1 MKNFLS
7 SGWRRLFQRQVN
19 AAQQPRMHGRN
30 DRPHVLTLPPG
41 EYRWCACGRSRRAP
55 LCDDADTACAGQ
67 SVPFTVSPR
76 SGTQWLC
83 GCRRSR
89 HAPYCDGSSHNRSG

>member
-1 MKNFLS
+1 
-7 SGWRRLFQRQVN
+7 
-19 AAQQPRMHGRN
+19 
-30 DRPHVLTLPPG
+30 
-41 EYRWCACGRSRRAP
+41 